1 MRGPWEALSSL
12 ARKLTTHFEIVTRRR
27 ALWNAIT
34 SESRTTCGKSGQ
46 LDPDWYSSV
55 YPREKPDTHTHTRAY
70 IYIYIH
76 ITWLNKI
83 LDSLT
88 LPISLP
94 SIEPGVP
101 RWNSND
107 PLDPFRSP
115 PDFFQSNISYQLRAS
130 ISISRLKLPISPP
143 GIWKATWKRSRSY
156 APLYYPCFKN
166 LMFLSARGASR
177 FRFNDDSFVVL
188 FATSLVFFSNDLKK
202 KRENTGDRFREIYTW
217 KSYIFRHRIFFIS
230 VLVFFSSA

>member
-94 SIEPGVP
+94 SIEPSAFHDEILMTLSTRFDP
-101 RWNSND
+101 R
-107 PLDPFRSP
+107 PI
-115 PDFFQSNISYQLRAS
+115 FFN
-130 ISISRLKLPISPP
+130 PISVINSEP
-143 GIWKATWKRSRSY
+143 R
-156 APLYYPCFKN
+156 YP
-166 LMFLSARGASR
+166 FL
-177 FRFNDDSFVVL
+177 D
-188 FATSLVFFSNDLKK
+188 
-202 KRENTGDRFREIYTW
+202 
-217 KSYIFRHRIFFIS
+217 
-230 VLVFFSSA
+230 